1 MVKRKKFIILAVAI
15 ILMPF
20 LENLLGL
27 GQIFGAFAQ
36 AEATSGETV
45 LSDPNGRLTV
55 VKDSEE
61 EADGNMVWNLTMRKA
76 NDENES
82 SKLKV
87 SLTDETAAQGVTLT
101 GDGFQTSGAALVEND
116 FTDDERKMTI
126 TAPVGVTVNLSV
138 DYDLRKEIMPAAK
151 MDSESDSEEDGEPAS
166 PVTETTENVISANNT
181 DAGAIQLETPADVLE
196 AKAAEEAAQAEAEAK
211 AAEEAAQAEAE
222 AKAAE
227 EAAQAEAEAKA
238 AEEAA
243 QAEADAKA
251 AEEAAQAEAEAKA
264 AEEAAQVENDTP
276 ATDDSE
282 KDIEKVAEND
292 TADSDEAEVQG
303 PTFRASSM
311 ALTSDMILNSAAGQ
325 VEESDVKII
334 TNSKSAYL
342 TDWDARTY
350 NLDIHVKTEGD
361 FISGAARVMLVLDT
375 SGSMSWKLD
384 EDNKYPGKNE
394 DSRLDVLKSTG
405 ASFINQ
411 LKGTNSSVA
420 VVKYGDEAS
429 AVTTDS
435 TNPTTFTSTNQTTA
449 TNASF
454 KSVQSEEDA
463 TGLIATINKLSADGA
478 TRSDLG
484 LGLAYHSIKAE
495 LASNENDTRPVYV
508 IFMSDGVPT
517 TGTVFNDNVARR
529 AEQWSSMIKG
539 NSSELS
545 LNGYDLTVESKTQ
558 VYQWGFWRDQNDAGF
573 VDVNNPSKELAKT
586 LTLAANKKN
595 PQNSNT
601 QIYYRTAATGN
612 TRTIYRFTAKKNTNT
627 VTMAIPT
634 SSYNNFVATSFTG
647 DGTKENDPYL
657 VDNVTITNERPLL
670 QWESKPEVYAI
681 QQSSSVSNNVKTF
694 MTNVAT
700 DAEHFLN
707 ASAEEA
713 LKKIFSDIASKIK
726 STGVKDVLD
735 KRFEIDESKTAKL
748 ADLKAAGMSYKVND
762 DGTTT
767 ISWNKEP
774 DKDTGIMEIIAS
786 IPIKAKDM
794 FVGANAVPTN
804 VSDLSGISIDG
815 TRTPFNITNGKTGD
829 KYNDTGLANPYVN
842 VKLMD
847 LKDVNTSEGPH
858 EPGAAVKSQADIQ
871 RDWLAGTT
879 PTDYDSDL
887 GTYNTLTTTE
897 IGTNG
902 AKYQETATKVTYT
915 EKSHATAVEVGT
927 EAGAGA
933 YADGF
938 GQGDYA
944 DNKDSK
950 RIGNVVDA
958 NLTHE
963 VKVKAVPEL
972 VTNQKDAKLIN
983 WNDRTYQVDIKTE
996 VEYEAPDPY
1005 VLLILDRSLSMTD
1018 TRLASMKS
1026 AATGLVTSLKT
1037 TLPDAQVGVISFSD
1051 NAVKE
1056 HDFAAVGEKAS
1067 AITAAIRAISRDR
1080 YTYTGSAFEMAYDML
1095 SANSIDKTKP
1105 VYIMFLTDG
1114 QPQTSGSTS
1123 NPDFSK
1129 PQAAKAESYAS
1140 LIRGNTMIQADGTT
1154 VGTYDTTLGRNL
1166 GVNESPLSLTGGVSI
1181 YSVMQG
1187 TDYGTKNTADVENF
1201 MKYIADSGKALIGDG
1216 EDLTKIFKNFGSD
1229 ITGYSVVDTL
1239 DPHFELSDKEIK
1251 RLEEEENATIEVV
1264 DGVTTITWPAKLNE
1278 EFTTSFTIQAK
1289 EDYVGENVVPTNVP
1303 DESGII
1309 INNGEPTRF
1318 DIYDEDG
1325 KVDDLTTPY
1334 VNVKLKDFTV
1344 KSTDETIWLGTI
1356 ASTQA
1361 HIFTGWKDTV
1371 TTPDAGADGAVYP
1384 TPVFSKDPNKLTG
1397 YESKPLTE
1405 KTYTDTATATAAT
1418 NSDGEN
1424 AYNYAEGYGLGG
1436 VTAGK
1441 GETNKVSKD
1450 VNHTVKLETDSVG
1463 FDKKLNGEEIG
1474 HQYGATFDIVEPA
1487 SYPAASV
1494 SFVRANTNDSY
1505 NLEIS
1510 GLGVGTYTINETTPK
1525 GIKTASWTLV
1535 VGSETTKYPT
1545 ELTYTLKSVEGEK
1558 EVEVTVLDNYWNDFK
1573 IRVQKKDDLGQ
1584 ALLGAEFT
1592 LTNVTDPDSPG
1603 PPVPLGTDG
1612 KLSTFDF
1619 GGLAPGTYELKET
1632 KTPKGHTGL
1641 ADPITILI
1649 GKDGV
1654 VKIDGAGEEWVV
1666 EEGSN
1671 VITLD
1676 VTNKV
1681 KGVLPSTGGP
1691 GRQMFSMIALILMLS
1706 VAGISVIYVHRNRK
1720 GGA

>member
-101 GDGFQTSGAALVEND
+101 GDGFQTSGVALVEND

-181 DAGAIQLETPADVLE
+181 DAGAIKLETPADVLE

-227 EAAQAEAEAKA
+227 EAAQAEADAKAKEEAAQAKA
-238 AEEAA
+238 AEEAIV
-243 QAEADAKA
+243 QE
-251 AEEAAQAEAEAKA
+251 
-264 AEEAAQVENDTP
+264 TT
-276 ATDDSE
+276 TDDTDAGNASQPESE
-282 KDIEKVAEND
+282 IQEEDEEVANSKVNFSTFNIATGKTVLQNE
-292 TADSDEAEVQG
+292 TKSDESE
-303 PTFRASSM
+303 
-311 ALTSDMILNSAAGQ
+311 L
-325 VEESDVKII
+325 II
-334 TNSKSAYL
+334 NKKDKSAYL
-342 TDWDARTY
+342 TDWKNREY
-350 NLDIHVKTEGD
+350 NIEIDVELVGKIKE
-361 FISGAARVMLVLDT
+361 GAARVVMVADV
-375 SGSMSWKLD
+375 SGSMTNNGSKALSNLKTTAKKFV
-384 EDNKYPGKNE
+384 EDLSST
-394 DSRLDVLKSTG
+394 DSEI
-405 ASFINQ
+405 AI
-411 LKGTNSSVA
+411 
-420 VVKYGDEAS
+420 VKYSDLAT
-429 AVTTDS
+429 AVTVSGT
-435 TNPTTFTSTNQTTA
+435 PTSLSGANTGTA
-449 TNASF
+449 TRPEFWSV
-454 KSVQSEEDA
+454 KSKKADLNQKID
-463 TGLIATINKLSADGA
+463 GLTANGK

-484 LGLAYHSIKAE
+484 LQLAYLTLKD
-495 LASNENDTRPVYV
+495 NVQDTRPVYV
-508 IFMSDGVPT
+508 IFLSDGQPT
-517 TGTVFNDNVARR
+517 LNSGSYDTRVAQR
-529 AEQWSSMIKG
+529 AKEWADMIKG
-539 NSSELS
+539 DWKEQTFDNYSYSEVQTATI
-545 LNGYDLTVESKTQ
+545 GE
-558 VYQWGFWRDQNDAGF
+558 
-573 VDVNNPSKELAKT
+573 
-586 LTLAANKKN
+586 
-595 PQNSNT
+595 NSNAT
-601 QIYYRTAATGN
+601 SNNVTWSNVDLNTLSDEIKQQMLIIANQVGTSTTNRYLMTEYNSATGN
-612 TRTIYRFTAKKNTNT
+612 WQMIRFKVGAKASGSTAIKRPGNAGTIQSFTAK
-627 VTMAIPT
+627 
-634 SSYNNFVATSFTG
+634 
-647 DGTKENDPYL
+647 
-657 VDNVTITNERPLL
+657 NVTVYNSTPQITNSTPVLSFNPTAEI
-670 QWESKPEVYAI
+670 YAI
-681 QQSSSVSNNVKTF
+681 QQASNWTDTTRTF
-694 MTNVAT
+694 M
-700 DAEHFLN
+700 EG
-707 ASAEEA
+707 
-713 LKKIFSDIASKIK
+713 IASKPTADRVFLASDEEKMNNVFSEIVKHITK
-726 STGVKDVLD
+726 SGVKDVID
-735 KRFEIDESKTAKL
+735 PRFELNATPEELKTL
-748 ADLKAAGMSYKVND
+748 TDAGMVIKETDN
-762 DGTTT
+762 G
-767 ISWNKEP
+767 IELSWNPKP
-774 DKDTGIMEIIAS
+774 DTDGKMVVKAT
-786 IPIKAKDM
+786 IPIRAKDH
-794 FVGANAVPTN
+794 FAGANAVPTN
-804 VSDLSGISIDG
+804 VSSLSGIFSGSGDEG
-815 TRTPFNITNGKTGD
+815 YWAFDVDKETGIS
-829 KYNDTGLANPYVN
+829 TPYVN
-842 VKLMD
+842 VKLKE
-847 LKDVNTSEGPH
+847 LKDVQTSEGPH
-858 EPGAAVKSQADIQ
+858 EPGAVAMAQEDIKNGWMTQ
-871 RDWLAGTT
+871 TQLTDG
-879 PTDYDSDL
+879 TDYDSNL
-887 GTYNTLTTTE
+887 GDYPEVKISGISDYEQTARKIIYSETSE
-897 IGTNG
+897 
-902 AKYQETATKVTYT
+902 AKAEQVDP
-915 EKSHATAVEVGT
+915 EKGDEDH
-927 EAGAGA
+927 AGA

-938 GQGDYA
+938 GQGTVGDA
-944 DNKDSK
+944 SSKMEGNK
-950 RIGNVVDA
+950 VVA

-983 WNDRTYQVDIKTE
+983 WNDRTYQVDIKTK
-996 VEYEAPDPY
+996 VEYEALDPY

-1037 TLPDAQVGVISFSD
+1037 TLPDAQVGVISFSN

-1067 AITAAIRAISRDR
+1067 AINNAIRAISRNG

-1095 SANSIDKTKP
+1095 SADSIDKTKP

-1140 LIRGNTMIQADGTT
+1140 LIRGITMIQADGTT

-1592 LTNVTDPDSPG
+1592 LTNVTDPASPG
-1603 PPVPLGTDG
+1603 TPVPLGTDG
-1612 KLSTFDF
+1612 NLSTFDF
-1619 GGLAPGTYELKET
+1619 GGLAPGTYKLEET

-1641 ADPITILI
+1641 ADPITIVI

-1691 GRQMFSMIALILMLS
+1691 GRQMFSVIALILMLS